1 MHDVYLDLVI
11 NGIRLAIFAPFSE
24 KSYQDGLSGLFDD

>member
-11 NGIRLAIFAPFSE
+11 NGIRLAIFAPFS
-24 KSYQDGLSGLFDD
+24 KNSYQDGPGELFDD